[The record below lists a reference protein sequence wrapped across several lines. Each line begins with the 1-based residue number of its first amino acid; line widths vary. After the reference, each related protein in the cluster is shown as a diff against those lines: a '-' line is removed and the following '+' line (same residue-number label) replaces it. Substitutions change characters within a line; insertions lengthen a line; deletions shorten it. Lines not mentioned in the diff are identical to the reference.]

1 MDIEIWTVGKANAS
15 YIQEGIDE
23 YFKKTKPYINIK
35 LEILQLPRKMA
46 TQDRDRAIS
55 LEGEMILNR
64 LQSHHYLILLD
75 ERGKPYDS
83 KQWANKFQQIMN
95 EGTKTMVLLI
105 GGAYGVS
112 PKVKESARQMWS
124 LSPLVFPHQLVRLI
138 VAEQIYRAYSI
149 LNNSPYHHT

>member
-75 ERGKPYDS
+75 ERGKLYDS

-95 EGTKTMVLLI
+95 EGIKTMVLLI

-112 PKVKESARQMWS
+112 PKVKEAARQMWS